1 MRFLALHRDAKI
13 GETDPLIGLQPVE
26 ACVVKPCWLL
36 KKKKKKTLALFSRVN
51 FFSHSAIDNK
61 IFLVFSSSF
70 LSSIAERLTDSPVET
85 WP

>member
-36 KKKKKKTLALFSRVN
+36 KKKKNLGPIFTREF
-51 FFSHSAIDNK
+51 
-61 IFLVFSSSF
+61 FLVTRRLITKYSSF
-70 LSSIAERLTDSPVET
+70 ALLLFCHQSLSD
-85 WP
+85 